1 MTKSEWKKM
10 VKKESTKIV
19 KKLHENP
26 HELSWVEAMMLTMGL
41 IVASEEKAKL
51 KKDKNNN

>member
-1 MTKSEWKKM
+1 M